1 MQTVVRGRKNPLY
14 YGFPDRLRQA
24 RKRVGLT
31 RTAASL
37 ASGLSNEAASQIEER
52 QRLPRID
59 TIERF
64 AATLGVS
71 PAWLAFGEGDE
82 VVSSSTSAGQD
93 VGQRL
98 AAARQRC
105 GLNRQALGIAAQI
118 AGQSVANIEVK
129 GALPRVDT
137 LELLAKA
144 LRVAPG
150 WLAFGYGAPS
160 IVGDDI
166 SERNHLG
173 NKSAS

>member
-31 RTAASL
+31 RTAASI

-52 QRLPRID
+52 QRLPRIN

-71 PAWLAFGEGDE
+71 PSWLAFGEGDE
-82 VVSSSTSAGQD
+82 AVSMSASTALA
-93 VGQRL
+93 VGERL
-98 AAARQRC
+98 SAARQAC
-105 GLNRQALGIAAQI
+105 GLTRQALGVSAQI
-118 AGQSVANIEVK
+118 AGQAVANIELK

-144 LRVAPG
+144 LGVSPG
-150 WLAFGYGAPS
+150 WLAFGCGSPS
-160 IVGDDI
+160 AVGDVI

-173 NKSAS
+173 NRSAS